1 MSINSIKYPKHCN
14 ICGGEVIY
22 CSNAKIYGVEYG
34 SGKCYLC
41 TKCGAYV
48 GTHEPRPK
56 EALGILADE
65 QMRKGKKIC
74 HELFDSLWK
83 GKPKS
88 RKKREDLYKWL
99 SKKMDFPRELTHFG
113 YMNIEQL
120 RQAYVYIKELA
131 SKGYKYNGKGEIE
144 EVENE

>member
-83 GKPKS
+83 GKSKA

-99 SKKMDFPRELTHFG
+99 SKKMDLPRELTHFG

-120 RQAYVYIKELA
+120 RQSYVYIKELA